1 MGWAINTTVPAA
13 LPPGR
18 RPCTH
23 CIGGWV
29 GPQGRSGWVR
39 KISPPPR
46 FDPRT
51 VQPVVSRYTDWA
63 IPAHVNYIVFNINF
77 IGSLCSGDLLII
89 GAQVVAATQM
99 VLEEKFV
106 SGLDIP
112 ALQAVGWEGKYF
124 AIELQQKIINCIL
137 LYFWS
142 TFVFVLCS
150 RCVWIQHFGFF
161 ADTVL
166 LYPCTWG
173 IQWQPSPSSR
183 RCTWGICANGS

>member
-1 MGWAINTTVPAA
+1 
-13 LPPGR
+13 
-18 RPCTH
+18 
-23 CIGGWV
+23 
-29 GPQGRSGWVR
+29 
-39 KISPPPR
+39 
-46 FDPRT
+46 
-51 VQPVVSRYTDWA
+51 
-63 IPAHVNYIVFNINF
+63 VNYIVFNINF

-166 LYPCTWG
+166 LYPCT
-173 IQWQPSPSSR
+173 
-183 RCTWGICANGS
+183 